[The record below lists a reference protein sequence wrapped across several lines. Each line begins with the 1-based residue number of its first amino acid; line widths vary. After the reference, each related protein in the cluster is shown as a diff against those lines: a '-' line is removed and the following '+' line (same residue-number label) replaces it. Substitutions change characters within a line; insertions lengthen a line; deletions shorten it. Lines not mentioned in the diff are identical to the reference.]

1 MWLQIY
7 FLHHVNLHISSFFFS
22 ILQFIFYLN
31 FYLLTI
37 QTKSLIDDLLKNI
50 CIMDI
55 EAGAESEFNANK
67 FETNYEDN
75 LEFKVTY
82 NKLLL
87 LGPHS
92 TK

>member
-1 MWLQIY
+1 
-7 FLHHVNLHISSFFFS
+7 
-22 ILQFIFYLN
+22 
-31 FYLLTI
+31 
-37 QTKSLIDDLLKNI
+37 
-50 CIMDI
+50 MDI